1 MRPAVAKP
9 STSGVRAQLSRHKRG
24 IAGGAAGIVA
34 AGLLGVGGGHLA
46 GHHHVPPSTPSASSQ
61 PIASVNG
68 EGGGALIGH
77 CGVERWPVK
86 AGTDADA
93 GQVSLSPVQTTI
105 AQMVSLHAPSSPPN
119 ANRVAPTEL
128 TDFTINATLTGFK
141 LEADND
147 YHLVVSDGTRTMIAE
162 IPNPGCVGSGSP
174 FRPQISQAR
183 AKFDSHY
190 VAAAGFQ
197 SVSVTVTV
205 TGIGFFDRIH
215 GQTGV
220 APNGI
225 ELHPVLSIDFP

>member
-1 MRPAVAKP
+1 MV
-9 STSGVRAQLSRHKRG
+9 T
-24 IAGGAAGIVA
+24 

-61 PIASVNG
+61 PSASASG

-86 AGTDADA
+86 TGTDADA
-93 GQVSLSPVQTTI
+93 GQVTLSPVQTTI
-105 AQMVSLHAPSSPPN
+105 AQMVLLHPPSNPPN
-119 ANRVAPTEL
+119 ANRVNPTEL
-128 TDFTINATLTGFK
+128 TDFTISATLTGFK

-147 YHLVVSDGTRTMIAE
+147 YHLVISDGTRTMIVE
-162 IPNPGCVGSGSP
+162 IPNPGCVGSGSL

-190 VAAAGFQ
+190 VAGGSFQ
-197 SVSVTVTV
+197 SVSVSVTV
-205 TGIGFFDRIH
+205 TGIGFFDKIH

-225 ELHPVLSIDFP
+225 ELHPVLNIDFP

>member
-1 MRPAVAKP
+1 VRPAGAR
-9 STSGVRAQLSRHKRG
+9 SSISRARAQLGRHKRAA
-24 IAGGAAGIVA
+24 AGGAAGMVA

-46 GHHHVPPSTPSASSQ
+46 GHHHIPPSTPSASSQ
-61 PIASVNG
+61 PIASANG

-86 AGTDADA
+86 TGTDADA
-93 GQVSLSPVQTTI
+93 GLVSLSPVQTTI
-105 AQMVSLHAPSSPPN
+105 ALMVSLHAPSNPPN
-119 ANRVAPTEL
+119 ASRVAPAEL
-128 TDFTINATLTGFK
+128 TDFTISATLTGFK

-147 YHLVVSDGTRTMIAE
+147 YHLVISDGTRTMIVE

-197 SVSVTVTV
+197 SVSVAVTV

-225 ELHPVLSIDFP
+225 ELHPVLNIDFP